1 VTSKLRL
8 STVAVATTAAVLSAG
23 GASLAATSPHA
34 QAAAGHH
41 IKSGKTSISLDSGT
55 VNALLKDGFL
65 TTPTGKAKFKD
76 FVFSFP
82 VTGGTFANAGK
93 GTLRHAGGI
102 KVTRKAKHITIRNLV
117 IKLHSS
123 SGTAVV
129 SGHGRM
135 SALTL
140 GPPQG
145 GSAHSVID
153 YSVSLSKPLIKVL
166 DKKFHT
172 KAFKKHPTLG
182 TGSSTKLK
190 FKK

>member
-34 QAAAGHH
+34 AASHQ
-41 IKSGKTSISLDSGT
+41 IKSGKTSIALNGAT
-55 VNALLKDGFL
+55 LTALLADKFGVA
-65 TTPTGKAKFKD
+65 PTGKAKVSKT
-76 FVFSFP
+76 FVLSFP
-82 VTGGTFANAGK
+82 VTGGTFTSASK
-93 GTLRHAGGI
+93 GTIKHTGGI
-102 KVTRKAKHITIRNLV
+102 KVSRNAKHITIKNLV
-117 IKLHSS
+117 IKLHSG

-135 SALTL
+135 PAITVTA
-140 GPPQG
+140 PQG
-145 GSAHSVID
+145 GSSHSVTG
-153 YSVSLSKPLIKVL
+153 YTVALSKPLIKVL

-172 KAFKKHPTLG
+172 KAFKKNPTLG
-182 TGSSTKLK
+182 TGSTKVK